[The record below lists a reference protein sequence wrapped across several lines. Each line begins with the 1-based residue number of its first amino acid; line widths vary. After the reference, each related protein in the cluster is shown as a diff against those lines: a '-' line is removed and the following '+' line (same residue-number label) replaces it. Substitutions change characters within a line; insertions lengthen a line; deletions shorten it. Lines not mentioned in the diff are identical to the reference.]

1 MNTIKDRVYNRLK
14 FKENP
19 DVVFVEKQ
27 GVYVS
32 YTNGKAEIAS
42 GEKSCCA
49 RGLALLIKGIREGK
63 TTFEI
68 KEEPKFETRGI
79 QLDLSEMLL

>member
-42 GEKSCCA
+42 GENHAVQEVLRFSS
-49 RGLALLIKGIREGK
+49 RE
-63 TTFEI
+63 
-68 KEEPKFETRGI
+68 
-79 QLDLSEMLL
+79 